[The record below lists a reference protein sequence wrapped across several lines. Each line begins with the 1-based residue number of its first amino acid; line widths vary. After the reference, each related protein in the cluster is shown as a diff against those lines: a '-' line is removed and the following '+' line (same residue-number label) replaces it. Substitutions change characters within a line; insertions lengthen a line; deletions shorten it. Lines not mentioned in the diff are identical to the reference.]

1 MNASTDLIL
10 IKYSDCFLKV
20 AFFAS
25 RYPVTRGDYIAIAQC
40 RLPTPEDDRRLYRT
54 TWLSAI
60 KFCNRLSASHHL
72 PHSYCEETGQLLDR
86 AMNPTNDLSSVG
98 GFRLPTMREWEYAAH
113 GWSGSK
119 TGSYFPIHKQHYK
132 VPGLDYPTTE
142 QQAELYEHGYSQ
154 KDEMVANPL
163 GIYGMLVYGREWF
176 ADCGNGAAPKN
187 STCYWT
193 EYFTNYN
200 NDIGYQVTNRICAD
214 TDEHAFRIVINQDD
228 LKGFRP

>member
-1 MNASTDLIL
+1 MNADTDLVL
-10 IKYSDCFLKV
+10 IKYSDCFLTV

-25 RYPVTRGDYIAIAQC
+25 RYPVTQGDCVALTEG
-40 RLPTPEDDRRLYRT
+40 RPPTPEDDMRLYRT

-60 KFCNRLSASHHL
+60 QFCNRLSARHHL
-72 PHSYCEETGQLLDR
+72 PQSYCEETGRLLDR
-86 AMNPTNDLSSVG
+86 ALNPTNDLSSVG
-98 GFRLPTMREWEYAAH
+98 GFRLPTMREWEYAAR

-142 QQAELYEHGYSQ
+142 QQGELYEHGYSQ
-154 KDEMVANPL
+154 KSEMVANPL

-176 ADCGNGAAPKN
+176 ADCGNGAAPNN

-200 NDIGYQVTNRICAD
+200 NDIGYQVTNRTCSD

-228 LKGFRP
+228 LKGFWP